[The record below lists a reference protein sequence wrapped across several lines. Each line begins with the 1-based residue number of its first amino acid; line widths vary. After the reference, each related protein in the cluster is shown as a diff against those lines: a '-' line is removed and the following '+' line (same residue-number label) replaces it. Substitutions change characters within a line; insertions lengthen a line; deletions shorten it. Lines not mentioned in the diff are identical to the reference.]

1 MITDTFHPNQAAALE
16 ALIRCYENGGKVLL
30 CGNGGSAADCGHIAG
45 ELLKGFLKKRPV
57 PTELTAAVPEAA
69 KLQCGLPAIDLTAHA
84 AAITAVAND
93 LGGELAYAQQVMAYG
108 RPGDVLI
115 GISTSGNAQNV
126 DIALR
131 TARALGLVTIGMS
144 GASGGK
150 MRNTCDIL
158 LNVDATETYLIQ
170 EKHLPLYHAL
180 CAGVEEH
187 FFKE

>member
-16 ALIRCYENGGKVLL
+16 ALIHCYENGGKVLL

-57 PTELTAAVPEAA
+57 PAEVVAAVPEAA

-108 RPGDVLI
+108 CPGDVVI

-131 TARALGLVTIGMS
+131 TAKARGLVTIGLC
-144 GASGGK
+144 GRGGGK
-150 MRNTCDIL
+150 MRDTCDIL
-158 LNVDATETYLIQ
+158 LNVDADETYRIQ
-170 EKHLPLYHAL
+170 ELHLPLYHAL

-187 FFKE
+187 FFSE